1 MASTAAVRTE
11 IDCLLELNR
20 DYIRSVQASD
30 ISRLREIL
38 ADDFQCSL
46 PDGSFLDREGFL
58 KHTAT
63 PVKISNLQAHGVRVR
78 LLGDFAIIHGRTSYA
93 LADGRQGHGRYIDVW
108 ARRNGRWLA
117 VAAHV
122 TRC

>member
-30 ISRLREIL
+30 ISRLREL

-78 LLGDFAIIHGRTSYA
+78 LLGDFAIIHGRTS
-93 LADGRQGHGRYIDVW
+93 
-108 ARRNGRWLA
+108 
-117 VAAHV
+117 
-122 TRC
+122 

>member
-1 MASTAAVRTE
+1 MASRPALKSD

-30 ISRLREIL
+30 VSRFREIL

-58 KHTAT
+58 KHAAAPPT
-63 PVKISNLQAHGVRVR
+63 ISNLQAHSVRVR
-78 LLGDFAIIHGRTSYA
+78 LMGDFAIIHGRTSYV
-93 LADGRQGHGRYIDVW
+93 LAGGRRAHGRYTDVW